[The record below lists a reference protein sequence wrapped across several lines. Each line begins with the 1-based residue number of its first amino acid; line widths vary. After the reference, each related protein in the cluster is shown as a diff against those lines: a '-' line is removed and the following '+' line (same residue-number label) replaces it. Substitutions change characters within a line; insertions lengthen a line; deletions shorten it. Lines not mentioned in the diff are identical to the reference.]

1 MSPNLIVVFFCM
13 VVASILTSICHYGRK
28 RFQRGRHVNGGLA
41 RDMEAENI
49 DGPEHHR
56 PHAFRSYI
64 VQHEA
69 PGYTGRVRIWRQ
81 LPDRNALELS
91 TITDNPEAELQ
102 QFFRTRMEFAQE
114 EIFGRDF
121 SSHRAVTSTPPPMP
135 NVPPPRQESAP
146 LTETRPR
153 RVIAL
158 RQANQLRG
166 KFCPSDE
173 IIRLLE
179 QYPAIWYD
187 SDLRVVGVFG
197 LQQTFPWESTS
208 SDFIRG
214 LAGADLFPINPISTP
229 KAVGTHGRR
238 MIYRRG

>member
-1 MSPNLIVVFFCM
+1 MMSPNLIVVFLCM

-102 QFFRTRMEFAQE
+102 QFFRVRMDFARD
-114 EIFGRDF
+114 EIFGRECG
-121 SSHRAVTSTPPPMP
+121 SHRALASTPPPMP
-135 NVPPPRQESAP
+135 NVPPPRTDPDEKAEADV
-146 LTETRPR
+146 LDRLRAARTGKGVMKRPTPPTPVVR
-153 RVIAL
+153 RV
-158 RQANQLRG
+158 G
-166 KFCPSDE
+166 
-173 IIRLLE
+173 
-179 QYPAIWYD
+179 
-187 SDLRVVGVFG
+187 
-197 LQQTFPWESTS
+197 
-208 SDFIRG
+208 
-214 LAGADLFPINPISTP
+214 
-229 KAVGTHGRR
+229 GRR